1 MPTRNL
7 KSIWSWAMYDWAN
20 SVFATVVI
28 AGFFPVVFKQFWST
42 GLSTEQSTFWLGSAN
57 SAASLLIVIMAPV
70 LGALADCKG
79 WRKHLLLGF
88 MSAGAVATA
97 VLHWVGGGDW
107 QAALALYLIAL
118 IAFMSANVFYDSL
131 LVDVSQGRNMD
142 RLSGLGYAM
151 GYLGGGLLLAI
162 CVVMSQ
168 QPELFGFTAAMNAV
182 LFSFVLVAVWW
193 FVFSMPLGL
202 WVKESTPLVQNR
214 LQIGQIWR
222 ETRNTFR
229 HCLGQ
234 REIRLFLLAYW
245 IYIDG
250 VDTIIFMAVDYGMSL
265 GFSVN
270 DLITALLL
278 TQFVGFPAA
287 IVFSRIGERV
297 GVKTALLFAITV
309 YGLITLWGYFMTT
322 PKEFYFLAVAIG
334 LVQGGVQAL
343 SRSWFA
349 RMIPAERAAEYF
361 GVYNMMG
368 KAAAVLGPLLMGLVA
383 VLTNNHRYSILSLL
397 IFFIVGFLLLLK
409 VSAPGSS
416 DSHKSYNTTSGA

>member
-1 MPTRNL
+1 MSARNL
-7 KSIWSWAMYDWAN
+7 KSVWSWALYDWAN

-28 AGFFPVVFKQFWST
+28 AGFFPVVFKQFWSA
-42 GLSTEQSTFWLGSAN
+42 GLTTEQSTFWLGSAN
-57 SAASLLIVIMAPV
+57 STASLLIVLLAPL

-88 MSAGAVATA
+88 MTAGVTATA
-97 VLHWVGGGDW
+97 LLYWVDGGDW
-107 QAALALYLIAL
+107 QSALSFYLLAL
-118 IAFMSANVFYDSL
+118 IAFMGANVFYDSL
-131 LVDVSQGRNMD
+131 LVDVSQGKNMD
-142 RLSGLGYAM
+142 RLSGFGYAL
-151 GYLGGGLLLAI
+151 GYLGGGLLLAC

-168 QPELFGFTAAMNAV
+168 QPEQFGFATAMDAV
-182 LFSFVLVAVWW
+182 LFAFLLVAVWW

-202 WVKESTPLVQNR
+202 WVQETPPLVKNR
-214 LQIGQIWR
+214 LHVGEIWR

-229 HCLGQ
+229 NCLAN

-265 GFSVN
+265 GFGVN

-287 IVFSRIGERV
+287 IVFSRIGERE
-297 GVKTALLFAITV
+297 GVKAALLFGILVYGCITV
-309 YGLITLWGYFMTT
+309 WGYYMSS
-322 PKEFYFLAVAIG
+322 PREFYYLAVAIG

-343 SRSWFA
+343 SRSWYA

-368 KAAAVLGPLLMGLVA
+368 KAAAVLGPVMMGLVA
-383 VLTNNHRYSILSLL
+383 VLTNNHRYSILSIL
-397 IFFIVGFLLLLK
+397 IFFVAGFLLLLK
-409 VSAPGSS
+409 VTAPVTPGLSKTNSA
-416 DSHKSYNTTSGA
+416 TSGA

>member
-1 MPTRNL
+1 MKYSR
-7 KSIWSWAMYDWAN
+7 SIWSWALYDWAN

-28 AGFFPVVFKQFWST
+28 AGFFPVVFKQFWSD
-42 GLSTEQSTFWLGSAN
+42 GLTSEQSTFWLGSAN
-57 SAASLLIVIMAPV
+57 SAASFLIVLAAPL

-88 MSAGAVATA
+88 MLLGVMATA
-97 VLHWVGGGDW
+97 GLYGVAEGVW
-107 QAALALYLIAL
+107 QAALLLYFMALLG
-118 IAFMSANVFYDSL
+118 FMAANIFYDSL
-131 LVDVSQGRNMD
+131 LVDVSSGKSLD
-142 RLSGLGYAM
+142 RLSGLGYAL
-151 GYLGGGLLLAI
+151 GYFGGGLMLAV
-162 CVVMSQ
+162 CVMLSR
-168 QPELFGFTAAMNAV
+168 QPQMYGFAGTMDAV
-182 LFSFVLVAVWW
+182 LFAFLLVAAWW
-193 FVFSMPLGL
+193 LVFTVPLML
-202 WVKESTPLVQNR
+202 WVKESAPLAGNR
-214 LQIGQIWR
+214 ARAGDIWR

-229 HCLGQ
+229 QIFSQ

-265 GFSVN
+265 GFAVS
-270 DLITALLL
+270 DLITALLI

-287 IVFSRIGERV
+287 IIFSRLGERV
-297 GVKTALLFAITV
+297 GVKAVLLTGIAV
-309 YGLITLWGYFMTT
+309 YALITLWGYFMTT
-322 PKEFYFLAVAIG
+322 PREFYYLAAAIG

-383 VLTNNHRYSILSLL
+383 VTTGNHRYSILSVL
-397 IFFIVGFLLLLK
+397 IFFVAGFLLLSLVK
-409 VSAPGSS
+409 KP
-416 DSHKSYNTTSGA
+416 DRTI

>member
-1 MPTRNL
+1 MKP
-7 KSIWSWAMYDWAN
+7 IWSWALYDWAN

-28 AGFFPVVFKQFWST
+28 AGFFPVVFKQYWSD
-42 GLSTEQSTFWLGSAN
+42 GLTSEQSTFWLGSAN
-57 SAASLLIVIMAPV
+57 STTSLLIVLAAPL

-79 WRKHLLLGF
+79 WRKHLLLLFMVLGAAATAGLYWVAGGAWHAALLLYLTALIGF
-88 MSAGAVATA
+88 MV
-97 VLHWVGGGDW
+97 
-107 QAALALYLIAL
+107 
-118 IAFMSANVFYDSL
+118 ANVFYDSL
-131 LVDVSQGRNMD
+131 LVDVSHGKNMD
-142 RLSGLGYAM
+142 RLSGFGYAL
-151 GYLGGGLLLAI
+151 GYLGGGFLLAV
-162 CVVMSQ
+162 CVLLSQ
-168 QPELFGFTAAMNAV
+168 QPAQFGFSSTMDAV
-182 LFSFVLVAVWW
+182 LFSFLLVSIWW
-193 FVFSMPLGL
+193 FIFSLPLAF
-202 WVKESTPLVQNR
+202 WVKESRPLVGNHVR
-214 LQIGQIWR
+214 VGDIFH

-229 HCLGQ
+229 NCLAK

-265 GFSVN
+265 GFAVN
-270 DLITALLL
+270 DLITALLI

-297 GVKTALLFAITV
+297 GVKVALLFGITV
-309 YGLITLWGYFMTT
+309 YALITVWGYFMTA
-322 PKEFYFLAVAIG
+322 PREFYFLAMAIG

-383 VLTNNHRYSILSLL
+383 VMTNSHRYSILSIL
-397 IFFIVGFLLLLK
+397 IFFVGGFILLSMVRQPEK
-409 VSAPGSS
+409 AI
-416 DSHKSYNTTSGA
+416 

>member
-1 MPTRNL
+1 MRARFTKPV
-7 KSIWSWAMYDWAN
+7 WSWALYDWAN

-28 AGFFPVVFKQFWST
+28 AGFFPVVFKQYWSA
-42 GLSTEQSTFWLGSAN
+42 GLTSEQGTFWLGTAN
-57 SAASLLIVIMAPV
+57 SSASLLIVLLAPF

-79 WRKHLLLGF
+79 WRKHLLLAF
-88 MSAGAVATA
+88 MLSGAVATA
-97 VLHWVGGGDW
+97 LLHWVTGGDW
-107 QAALALYLIAL
+107 QSALMLYLMAL
-118 IAFMSANVFYDSL
+118 IAFMAANVFYDSL
-131 LVDVSQGRNMD
+131 LVDVSQGKNMD
-142 RLSGLGYAM
+142 RLSGFGYAL
-151 GYLGGGLLLAI
+151 GYLGGGLLLAF

-168 QPELFGFTAAMNAV
+168 QPELFGFSTAMDAV
-182 LFSFVLVAVWW
+182 LFSFLLVAIWW
-193 FVFSMPLGL
+193 FVFSMPLAL
-202 WVKESTPLVQNR
+202 WVKETSPLVSNQ
-214 LQIGQIWR
+214 LHVGEIWR
-222 ETRNTFR
+222 ETRSTFR
-229 HCLGQ
+229 HCFAQ

-250 VDTIIFMAVDYGMSL
+250 VDTIIFMAVDYGMAL

-287 IVFSRIGERV
+287 IAFSRIGERV
-297 GVKTALLFAITV
+297 GVKAALLFGILM

-322 PKEFYFLAVAIG
+322 PREFYFLAMAIG

-349 RMIPAERAAEYF
+349 RMIPPERAAEYF

-397 IFFIVGFLLLLK
+397 IFFIVGFVILASVK
-409 VSAPGSS
+409 EPGNTKSKPGVSAPAS
-416 DSHKSYNTTSGA
+416 